1 MTDPRNGVAVD
12 LRRTLVRAPIVRERV
27 WDPLVRLFHWS
38 LAGLFVANLFLIDPE
53 SRLHRSLGYA
63 TLGLVAVRTF
73 WGFVGPRHARFADFP
88 PSVSGVARQLRGLVR
103 RSGPLHSGHSPL
115 GALMIYN
122 LLISVLLVVIS
133 GWMMTTDRWFGYE
146 WVENLHEFLVHWTEI
161 SVVIHILGVALE
173 SRRSRVN
180 LPKAMITGYK
190 DLPASKQGDSG
201 NG

>member
-1 MTDPRNGVAVD
+1 
-12 LRRTLVRAPIVRERV
+12 
-27 WDPLVRLFHWS
+27 
-38 LAGLFVANLFLIDPE
+38 
-53 SRLHRSLGYA
+53 
-63 TLGLVAVRTF
+63 
-73 WGFVGPRHARFADFP
+73 
-88 PSVSGVARQLRGLVR
+88 
-103 RSGPLHSGHSPL
+103 
-115 GALMIYN
+115 
-122 LLISVLLVVIS
+122 
-133 GWMMTTDRWFGYE
+133 MTTDRWFGYE